1 MLFLSSRICQGGR
14 ALLMEVFLAWSY
26 EYMKNKE
33 AEGVVGFNGRKRR
46 KVKLLKDRQQTSF
59 FLFFPVFW

>member
-1 MLFLSSRICQGGR
+1 
-14 ALLMEVFLAWSY
+14 MEVFLAWSY

-46 KVKLLKDRQQTSF
+46 KAKLLKDHQPIS
-59 FLFFPVFW
+59 LFFVFFRFSGKLKVVEIGMLT

>member
-1 MLFLSSRICQGGR
+1 MDLVIAPFVLFWDLSQKNVGQNAVLNGSARGGR

-33 AEGVVGFNGRKRR
+33 ACQGCWV
-46 KVKLLKDRQQTSF
+46 
-59 FLFFPVFW
+59 